1 MTSHQPL
8 SGQKALVTGANSR
21 IGEGVARP
29 LAAAGADV
37 VDVTRPEDAERVVA
51 DLGAG
56 GVSAMAV
63 RADVSREADGQAMF
77 RDMIAAWG
85 TPDILVSNVG
95 LQRDTALVDMT
106 LAAWS
111 TPEALKSLLTLIPY
125 GRIGQPEDIGKVAAW
140 LASDEAD
147 YVHGTTLFVDGG
159 MTLYPEFARGG

>member
-1 MTSHQPL
+1 MMPPQPL
-8 SGQKALVTGANSR
+8 RGQKALVTGANSGT
-21 IGEGVARP
+21 GEGVAWA

-37 VDVTRPEDAERVVA
+37 VDVTRPKDAEHVVA
-51 DLGAG
+51 DLRAG

-63 RADVSREADGQAMF
+63 RADVSREADVQAMF
-77 RDMIAAWG
+77 R
-85 TPDILVSNVG
+85 
-95 LQRDTALVDMT
+95 
-106 LAAWS
+106 AWS

-140 LASDEAD
+140 LASDETD

>member
-1 MTSHQPL
+1 
-8 SGQKALVTGANSR
+8 
-21 IGEGVARP
+21 
-29 LAAAGADV
+29 
-37 VDVTRPEDAERVVA
+37 
-51 DLGAG
+51 
-56 GVSAMAV
+56 
-63 RADVSREADGQAMF
+63 MF

-111 TPEALKSLLTLIPY
+111 TPEALESLLTLIPY